1 MFGDFMGM
9 MKTMKE
15 TKAKVEETKKRL
27 DHVYLKET
35 SGNGMITVS
44 LNVNQHIE
52 RIAIDDAILQDKDRL
67 EQQLVE
73 TLNQA
78 FQKAKTMHDQ
88 EIAAVATA
96 GLPDIPGLDLFK

>member
-52 RIAIDDAILQDKDRL
+52 SIAIDDAILQDKDEL
-67 EQQLVE
+67 EQHSIRYAR
-73 TLNQA
+73 TNYA
-78 FQKAKTMHDQ
+78 SCCKACWGYP
-88 EIAAVATA
+88 EIHTI
-96 GLPDIPGLDLFK
+96 GFT